1 MITKD
6 EFEELMNESAPLKVG
21 KYEFF
26 PGTVLRECDPI
37 AFDVEYH
44 DYCDAV
50 ERAIEEESV

>member
-6 EFEELMNESAPLKVG
+6 DFEDMMNDSAPLKVG

-37 AFDVEYH
+37 AFDVEYN
-44 DYCDAV
+44 DYCAAV
-50 ERAIEEESV
+50 EQDIEEESD